1 MVQTITPYLL
11 YEDAGAALDFL
22 SRAFG
27 FAETRRNTSSDG
39 QVSHAEMR
47 YRGGEIHLGQ
57 TSRPSSPRSY
67 GGTTVLLYVY
77 VDDVDAHCE
86 QARAAGAEILDE
98 PEDQDYGERRYH
110 CLDPEGHSWYFAQ
123 PLDR

>member
-1 MVQTITPYLL
+1 MPYLL

-27 FAETRRNTSSDG
+27 FEETKRNTFPSG

-47 YRGGEIHLGQ
+47 YMDGEIHLGQ
-57 TSRPSSPRSY
+57 PPSPSSPRRY

-77 VDDVDAHCE
+77 VNDVDAHYA
-86 QARAAGAEILDE
+86 QARAVGAEILDE

-110 CLDPEGHSWYFAQ
+110 CRDPEGHSWYFAQ

>member
-1 MVQTITPYLL
+1 VVQTITPYLL
-11 YEDAGAALDFL
+11 YEDAGTALDFL

-27 FAETRRNTSSDG
+27 FEETRRIASPGG

-47 YRGGEIHLGQ
+47 YRGGEIYLGQ
-57 TSRPSSPRSY
+57 PSSPSSPRRY
-67 GGTTVLLYVY
+67 GGTPVLLCVY
-77 VDDVDAHCE
+77 VDDVDAHCA
-86 QARAAGAEILDE
+86 QARAAGAEILAE

-110 CLDPEGHSWYFAQ
+110 CRDPEGHSWYFAQ

>member
-11 YEDAGAALDFL
+11 YEDAGAAVEFL

-27 FAETRRNTSSDG
+27 FEETRRNTESG
-39 QVSHAEMR
+39 GRVSHAEMR
-47 YRGGEIHLGQ
+47 YRGGEVHLGQ
-57 TSRPSSPRSY
+57 PSQPSSPRRY
-67 GGTTVLLYVY
+67 AGTSVLLYVY
-77 VDDVDAHCE
+77 VDDVDVHCA

-110 CLDPEGHSWYFAQ
+110 CRDPEAHSWYFAQ
-123 PLDR
+123 PLGR